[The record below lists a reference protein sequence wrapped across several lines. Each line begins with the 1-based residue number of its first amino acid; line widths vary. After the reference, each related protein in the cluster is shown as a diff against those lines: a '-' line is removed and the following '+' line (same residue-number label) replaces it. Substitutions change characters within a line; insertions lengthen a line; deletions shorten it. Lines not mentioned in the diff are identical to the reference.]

1 MFKVMHYKLFYQD
14 TMCVDLQTHLA
25 LSLCTGE
32 MGHTKSRKK
41 SEAEKIHGEQTKLLE
56 SSEVLHGVVTLP
68 QCPFSLLFPQ
78 QMSRKK
84 GTACP
89 TAF

>member
-32 MGHTKSRKK
+32 MGQSKSRKK
-41 SEAEKIHGEQTKLLE
+41 SEAEKFMGSKQNCWRAQGFCMGL
-56 SSEVLHGVVTLP
+56 
-68 QCPFSLLFPQ
+68 
-78 QMSRKK
+78 
-84 GTACP
+84 
-89 TAF
+89 